1 MPNVPRRSS
10 EASCWDNRLGVSWIK
25 RLRNL
30 SFSLGATGC
39 MAVARH
45 SFGCYGEN
53 ACEDSVIG
61 WVLVRLR
68 IRWVGSM
75 LGQVL
80 VRLWVEVQA
89 WVEV

>member
-1 MPNVPRRSS
+1 
-10 EASCWDNRLGVSWIK
+10 
-25 RLRNL
+25 
-30 SFSLGATGC
+30 

-45 SFGCYGEN
+45 SFGRYGEN
-53 ACEDSVIG
+53 ACEESVIG

>member
-1 MPNVPRRSS
+1 
-10 EASCWDNRLGVSWIK
+10 
-25 RLRNL
+25 
-30 SFSLGATGC
+30 
-39 MAVARH
+39 MAVARQ
-45 SFGCYGEN
+45 SFGCYGKN
-53 ACEDSVIG
+53 AYEESVIG
-61 WVLVRLR
+61 WVSVRLM